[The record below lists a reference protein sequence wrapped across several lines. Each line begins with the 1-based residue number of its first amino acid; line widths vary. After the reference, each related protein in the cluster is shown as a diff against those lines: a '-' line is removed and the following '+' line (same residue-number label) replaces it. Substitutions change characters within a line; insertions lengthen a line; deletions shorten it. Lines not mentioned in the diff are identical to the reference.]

1 MKNYNITYKPFGSSA
16 ILVEWPAEINETIL
30 LDILAFK
37 DQLSEMELEDM
48 IVGYCSLTVI
58 FLTPISDFKKRKKQL
73 QHLYT
78 SRKAVKFS
86 NRKIWQIPVFYG
98 IENTDLL
105 EFSKAKGISVESV
118 IEKHSSTK
126 YLVYFLGFQPG
137 FMYLGGLDQDLHHP
151 RRGNPKVVPKGSVAI
166 GGSQTGIY
174 PFESIGGWNV
184 IGQSPVQ
191 LFNPNQDVP
200 CKMKSGDYVKFV
212 PITKSEYDKI
222 SGGVKLKTIA
232 L

>member
-1 MKNYNITYKPFGSSA
+1 LKNYKLTYKLFGSSA
-16 ILVEWPAEINETIL
+16 ILVEWPSQISEDLL

-37 DQLSEMELEDM
+37 DYLCEMELEDA
-48 IVGYCSLTVI
+48 IVGYSSLTLL
-58 FLTPISDFKKRKKQL
+58 FPAPITDFKNLKTQL
-73 QHLYT
+73 QSLYKN
-78 SRKAVKFS
+78 RIAVAFS
-86 NRKIWQIPVFYG
+86 DRKIWEIPVYYG
-98 IENTDLL
+98 IENTDLKEL
-105 EFSKAKGISVESV
+105 SEEKGLSVES
-118 IEKHSSTK
+118 IIDKHSASK

-166 GGSQTGIY
+166 GGSQTGVY

-191 LFNPNQDVP
+191 LFDPNQEVP
-200 CKMKSGDYVKFV
+200 CKMKSGDFVKFV
-212 PITKSEYDKI
+212 PITKSEFENI
-222 SGGVKLKTIA
+222 SKGVELKSIP

>member
-58 FLTPISDFKKRKKQL
+58 FLTPISDFKKLKRQL
-73 QHLYT
+73 KSLYD
-78 SRKAVKFS
+78 SRKPVEFS
-86 NRKIWQIPVFYG
+86 NRKIWEIPVFYG

-105 EFSKAKGISVESV
+105 EFSKAKGISVESI

-166 GGSQTGIY
+166 GGSQTGVY

-191 LFNPNQDVP
+191 LFDPNQEVP
-200 CKMKSGDYVKFV
+200 CKMKSGDFVKFF
-212 PITKSEYDKI
+212 PITKSEFENSSK
-222 SGGVKLKTIA
+222 GVELKSIP